1 LFLDAPHTSNLWLT
15 CLASILCCGCDSLT
29 QFEFELDEAF
39 EIPGRSSV
47 SLPPG
52 RVVDGA
58 FQPDTQGYDQLRPD
72 GFAGMELTKTSHF
85 TDHGIG
91 LEHVDSLTL
100 LELVLTAQPESVR
113 DPYAYLDG
121 LRFVALVNGQELELA
136 SIEGEA
142 LWQSGRRLVL
152 PGNSTNLKVMLESPA
167 SISVRLKGNQPL
179 GNRSFT
185 VKARFQVDLF

>member
-121 LRFVALVNGQELELA
+121 LRFVALVN
-136 SIEGEA
+136 
-142 LWQSGRRLVL
+142 
-152 PGNSTNLKVMLESPA
+152 VMLESPA